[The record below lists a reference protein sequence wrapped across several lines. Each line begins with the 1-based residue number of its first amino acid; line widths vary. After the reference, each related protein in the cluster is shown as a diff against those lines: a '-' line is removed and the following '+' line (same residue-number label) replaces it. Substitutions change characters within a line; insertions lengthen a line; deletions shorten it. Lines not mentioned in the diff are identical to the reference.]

1 MAADKLIFNALWIL
15 HPVLECVAVGILL
28 HRKHHKKF
36 PFFLVYLVAQVV
48 AFIVLFPVYT
58 WASDRFFERYYMSL
72 DIATTI
78 VCTAIAFKVL
88 HEVFLDVFRP
98 FHTLRDLGSIMF
110 RWIGLVTVLVSV
122 VVAAS
127 TPANLSPLNQAIVA
141 LQRCLRMSQVGFVLF
156 LLVFSTYLGIRRRDL
171 SFGIAAGFG
180 AFALWELVMWAL
192 WFSGHSPMSLQVSNI
207 GTSLIYS
214 GSLVCWCIYSGQ
226 KSKIRLSDSTTLQSQ
241 RWERSLTE
249 VQHPVGGGALI
260 PMFESMV
267 EQALTRAKVE
277 QQSTSEEQGSSPVS
291 LQSRKM
297 GAGK

>member
-1 MAADKLIFNALWIL
+1 MTVIS
-15 HPVLECVAVGILL
+15 
-28 HRKHHKKF
+28 
-36 PFFLVYLVAQVV
+36 
-48 AFIVLFPVYT
+48 T
-58 WASDRFFERYYMSL
+58 
-72 DIATTI
+72 ATG
-78 VCTAIAFKVL
+78 FKVL

-127 TPANLSPLNQAIVA
+127 TPADAKPFDQAIVA
-141 LQRCLRMSQVGFVLF
+141 LQRCLRMSQVGLVLF
-156 LLVFSTYLGIRRRDL
+156 LLIFSTYLGIRRRDL

-180 AFALWELVMWAL
+180 AFAFWELVLWAL
-192 WFSGHSPMSLQVSNI
+192 WFSGHEPMSLNAANI
-207 GTSLIYS
+207 GTSIIYN
-214 GSLVCWCIYSGQ
+214 GSLVCWCVYSWQ
-226 KSKIRLSDSTTLQSQ
+226 KSKVRLADATTLQSQ

-260 PMFESMV
+260 PMFENMV

-277 QQSTSEEQGSSPVS
+277 HQTAAEEPGNAPTLTQTK
-291 LQSRKM
+291 KM

>member
-1 MAADKLIFNALWIL
+1 MTADKLLFNALWII
-15 HPVLECVAVGILL
+15 HPVLECVAIGILL

-36 PFFLVYLVAQVV
+36 PFFLVYLVVQVV
-48 AFIVLFPVYT
+48 YFCVLFPVYT
-58 WASDRFFERYYMSL
+58 WASDRFFDRYYMSL
-72 DIATTI
+72 EIASTV
-78 VCTAIAFKVL
+78 VCSALAFKVL
-88 HEVFLDVFRP
+88 HEVFLEVFRP

-110 RWIGLVTVLVSV
+110 RWIGLVTLLVSV

-127 TPANLSPLNQAIVA
+127 TPANLSPLSQASVA

-180 AFALWELVMWAL
+180 AFAFWELVTWAL
-192 WFSGHSPMSLQVSNI
+192 WFSGHGPMSLMASNI
-207 GTSLIYS
+207 GTSLVYV
-214 GSLVCWCIYSGQ
+214 GSLMCWSVYARQ
-226 KSKIRLSDSTTLQSQ
+226 ESKVRLSDSTTLQSQ

-267 EQALTRAKVE
+267 EQALTRAKME
-277 QQSTSEEQGSSPVS
+277 YRTAEEPAGSPTDE
-291 LQSRKM
+291 KKKTM